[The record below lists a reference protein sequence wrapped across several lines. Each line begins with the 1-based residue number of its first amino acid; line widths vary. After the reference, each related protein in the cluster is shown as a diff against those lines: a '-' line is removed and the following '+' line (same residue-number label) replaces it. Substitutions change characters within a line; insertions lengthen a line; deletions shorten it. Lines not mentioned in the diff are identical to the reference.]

1 MPNKQ
6 TALVG
11 IVGLL
16 AASAA
21 FVIGTITG
29 ASNASVSQVLDTPN
43 ELCFIDTSPDQ
54 FSEKHAETKLI
65 GCQIVGMTKDA
76 AIGYAEGRGL
86 TVRIASED
94 GESFALTED
103 YTDSRLNLEILI
115 GLVVAVSAW

>member
-1 MPNKQ
+1 
-6 TALVG
+6 VG
-11 IVGLL
+11 VIGLL

-43 ELCFIDTSPDQ
+43 ELCFIDTSSDQ
-54 FSEKHAETKLI
+54 FSEKHAETKLV
-65 GCQIVGMTKDA
+65 GCQIIGMTKDA
-76 AIGYAEGRGL
+76 AISYAEAEGL
-86 TVRIASED
+86 VVRIASED

-115 GLVVAVSAW
+115 GLVVGVSAW

>member
-115 GLVVAVSAW
+115 GLVVGVSAW